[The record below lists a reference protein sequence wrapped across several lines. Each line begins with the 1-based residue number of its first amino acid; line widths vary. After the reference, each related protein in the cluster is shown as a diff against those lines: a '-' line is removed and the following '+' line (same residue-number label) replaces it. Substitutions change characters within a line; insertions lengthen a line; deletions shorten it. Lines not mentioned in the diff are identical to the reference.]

1 MTALFFTPRLS
12 PLSFSE
18 NGDLGSFRG
27 IDESVILFR
36 EQLRAVDFFK
46 LFDDTGHLQDFLKM
60 ISKIQHEFGWASIDD
75 LAIENKE
82 ICGTEEWFHEVISSS
97 IKSKDDQ
104 DFLLGIIEGHK
115 TPESMKTELE
125 LDDSLIFWS
134 FFPIRILFRLGKS
147 VSRILR
153 KKYQWMKNLTLLFLR
168 SQSCLDVI
176 RL

>member
-60 ISKIQHEFGWASIDD
+60 ISKIQHELGWASIDD
-75 LAIENKE
+75 LSVGNKE
-82 ICGTEEWFHEVISSS
+82 ICGTEEWFHEVIRSS
-97 IKSKDDQ
+97 IKAK
-104 DFLLGIIEGHK
+104 
-115 TPESMKTELE
+115 M
-125 LDDSLIFWS
+125 
-134 FFPIRILFRLGKS
+134 IRIFCW
-147 VSRILR
+147 V
-153 KKYQWMKNLTLLFLR
+153 
-168 SQSCLDVI
+168 
-176 RL
+176 